1 MSYLHSPGSAPPN
14 VPSSVMSNPAPD
26 SANITFTITSV
37 TYTPETYFI
46 QYGLLASNLDL
57 TSTTV
62 TSRGVDTVH
71 SFIGLTN
78 EVYSI
83 TLAGLT
89 IDTNYFFRVAAMNT
103 FSNVSTGVFSFTT
116 MEARK

>member
-1 MSYLHSPGSAPPN
+1 
-14 VPSSVMSNPAPD
+14 MSNPLPD

-37 TYTPETYFI
+37 TYTPETYSI
-46 QYGLLASNLDL
+46 QYGISASNLDL
-57 TSTTV
+57 TSDNV

-83 TLAGLT
+83 TLTGLT
-89 IDTNYFFRVAAMNT
+89 INTNYSFRVVAMNT
-103 FSNVSTGVFSFTT
+103 NGSSSTDVFNFTT
-116 MEARK
+116 AEARE